1 MSNLGFHCHGLD
13 LLEELIVSSGL
24 RRGEFY
30 NIPQQDLQELKREI
44 EQRDLAI
51 SIHAPLGR
59 LSWYPNPPT
68 WSYLCYIDEEQ
79 RRLSLRMVEETMV
92 LAKDFGAEYVVVH
105 FPSPSS
111 NRVEEVGYARLREIA
126 WESALHLEEL
136 SQKYS
141 VPIYI
146 EGFGPSPFLSVDFLT
161 EIITQFSCLR
171 YCFDTGH
178 MHIAA
183 QRDGFDLYQFAQQ
196 MAPYIGSVHLWNN
209 RGIGDYISFRHIPV
223 HPSQKPEDGWVD
235 IIRILQLILL
245 INPLCKIIF
254 ESGLRYPEELGR
266 HDFREGVTWVKDLI
280 ATLY

>member
-13 LLEELIVSSGL
+13 RLEELIVSSGL

-30 NIPQQDLQELKREI
+30 NFPQHDLPELKREI
-44 EQRDLAI
+44 EKHNLVV

-68 WSYLCYIDEEQ
+68 WSYLCDIDEEQ
-79 RRLSLRMVEETMV
+79 RQLSLKMVSETMS

-105 FPSPSS
+105 FPSPYS
-111 NRVEEVGYARLREIA
+111 NEVDEVGYDRLRNIA
-126 WESALHLEEL
+126 WESAHRLEEV
-136 SQKYS
+136 SIKYG

-161 EIITQFSCLR
+161 EVITQFSCLQ

-196 MAPYIGSVHLWNN
+196 MAPYIGSIHLWNN
-209 RGIGDYISFRHIPV
+209 RGIEDYIAFRHIPV
-223 HPSQKPEDGWVD
+223 HPSQQPEDGWAD
-235 IIRILQLILL
+235 ITRILQLILL
-245 INPLCKIIF
+245 INPSCKIIF
-254 ESGLRYPEELGR
+254 ESGLRYPEELGG
-266 HDFREGVTWVKDLI
+266 HDFREGVKWIKDLI